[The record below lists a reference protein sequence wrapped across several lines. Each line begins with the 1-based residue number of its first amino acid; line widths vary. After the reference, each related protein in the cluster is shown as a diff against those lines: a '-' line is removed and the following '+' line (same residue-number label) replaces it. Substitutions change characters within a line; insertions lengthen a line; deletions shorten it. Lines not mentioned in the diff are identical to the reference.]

1 MLTYFLPGYNNYKI
15 RTNQIPS
22 GSTFLRVCTQNMLTL
37 EDYCFLLNPGQ
48 WSYDPCESTVDISFN
63 LDIALDVNVGDEYRL
78 YLTPAITN
86 SVTPFTYLDDIWH
99 GSLQV
104 FYSQS
109 VNKPAYVN
117 QIPLE
122 DIFISEDTAN
132 TFVYW
137 SQTQPPGPTTTTT
150 TGAPTTTTTAAP
162 TTTTT
167 STTTTSTT
175 TTSTTTTTTTAAP
188 GTPDLIITL
197 GNLYGGM
204 GFNQCISGV
213 NNTGNG
219 AGVIFSELKTF
230 LSSDAA
236 CITPYGTSWDK
247 QSFPG
252 IFFNPGTTTTGSF
265 ATTSGGS
272 IIGNYWRTRYSGSFD
287 FDVPV
292 LGIGFTSDTT
302 FDLTGTQYKDYTKGG
317 FTVRI
322 QGPNCKLNNY
332 VDCTPAAEVTFR
344 TGKHRNQFGLNVCFY
359 ADNNLPVPVELKRYD
374 YKMLASTS
382 SLCDTGSLVGDWAI
396 YGYPQALSPYT
407 QLLQASSSLT
417 NSFQINNSGGD
428 IYAQQYYV
436 SIVSG
441 SITIEYPT
449 GSGNISPFFNYELS
463 GSNYK
468 DFDWSG
474 IIVRVLGPNCTPIPT
489 SITGC

>member
-48 WSYDPCESTVDISFN
+48 WSYDSCESTVDISFN

-122 DIFISEDTAN
+122 DVFISEDTAN

-167 STTTTSTT
+167 STTSTTTTTTSTT

-188 GTPDLIITL
+188 VTL
-197 GNLYGGM
+197 NSELFIGNLLGVSG
-204 GFNQCISGV
+204 NNVCISGS
-213 NNTGNG
+213 TD
-219 AGVIFSELKTF
+219 GVIDSTIIYELKTF
-230 LSSDAA
+230 LSSDAG
-236 CITPYGTSWDK
+236 CTTPYGTSWDLLNLPNIYNYNG
-247 QSFPG
+247 QVQRS
-252 IFFNPGTTTTGSF
+252 
-265 ATTSGGS
+265 TTSGGQ
-272 IIGNYWRTRYSGSFD
+272 IDNANYYRNRVSGSFA
-287 FDVPV
+287 FQYQPGN
-292 LGIGFTSDTT
+292 LMSPTFT
-302 FDLTGTQYKDYTKGG
+302 FDISGSGYQDFTHAGLTY
-317 FTVRI
+317 RI
-322 QGPNCKLNNY
+322 NAAGCKLNNS
-332 VDCTPAAEVTFR
+332 VDCTEALEIEYLVVAGGGGGGTANGGVNGAGGGAGGWQ
-344 TGKHRNQFGLNVCFY
+344 TGSAII
-359 ADNNLPVPVELKRYD
+359 ADNSAMTVTVG
-374 YKMLASTS
+374 
-382 SLCDTGSLVGDWAI
+382 TGGAGAI
-396 YGYPQALSPYT
+396 YFTTEAQNGT
-407 QLLQASSSLT
+407 NSSFNSLT
-417 NSFQINNSGGD
+417 STGG
-428 IYAQQYYV
+428 
-436 SIVSG
+436 G
-441 SITIEYPT
+441 KG
-449 GSGNISPFFNYELS
+449 GSGNGLGTGAGGNPVFNIGWFIGCCMIGMLMARLLAFAFAFAFAFFL
-463 GSNYK
+463 
-468 DFDWSG
+468 
-474 IIVRVLGPNCTPIPT
+474 IIPIPVILT
-489 SITGC
+489 LSIKSCCFDRNI

>member
-167 STTTTSTT
+167 STTSTTTT
-175 TTSTTTTTTTAAP
+175 TTSTTTTTTAAP
-188 GTPDLIITL
+188 ANLIFTL
-197 GNLYGGM
+197 GNLYGGT
-204 GFNQCISGV
+204 GLNQCFSGT
-213 NNTGNG
+213 NNSSYG
-219 AGVIFSELKTF
+219 AGIQFSAIKTF
-230 LSSDAA
+230 LSSDAL
-236 CITPYGTSWDK
+236 CTTPYGTSWDLGTATG
-247 QSFPG
+247 Q
-252 IFFNPGTTTTGSF
+252 FFNPGTTTGSF

-272 IIGNYWRTRYSGSFD
+272 ITGNYWRTRYSGSFD
-287 FDVPV
+287 FDVPG

-302 FDLTGTQYKDYTKGG
+302 FDISGSQYKDYTKGG

-322 QGPNCKLNNY
+322 QGPECKFNNY
-332 VDCTPAAEVTFR
+332 VDCSEAPDVLWTPSRLRLLTGLRNCIDAENR
-344 TGKHRNQFGLNVCFY
+344 
-359 ADNNLPVPVELKRYD
+359 LPATLQIMTND
-374 YKMLASTS
+374 YKLLLSTASNCSSTYPGDWSVYGANYTS
-382 SLCDTGSLVGDWAI
+382 SVPTGSSVHQLVI
-396 YGYPQALSPYT
+396 
-407 QLLQASSSLT
+407 T
-417 NSFQINNSGGD
+417 NVGGGD
-428 IYAQQYYV
+428 ISTGNWYRT
-436 SIVSG
+436 IISG
-441 SITIEYPT
+441 SIQFEYPS
-449 GSGNISPFFNYELS
+449 GSGNISPLFNYELS
-463 GSNYK
+463 ASNYK
-468 DFDWSG
+468 DCTYNN
-474 IIVRVLGPNCTPIPT
+474 ITVRVQGPNCTLNIAGSAP
-489 SITGC
+489 C